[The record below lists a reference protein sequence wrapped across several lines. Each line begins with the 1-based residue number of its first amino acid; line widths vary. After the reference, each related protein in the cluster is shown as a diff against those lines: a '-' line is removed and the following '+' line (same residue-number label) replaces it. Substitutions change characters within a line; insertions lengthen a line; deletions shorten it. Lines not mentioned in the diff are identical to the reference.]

1 MDIKLLPNGKSKNKF
16 VFPSLPEEI
25 KVGSSARYQSF
36 NIISQ
41 GTVKVP
47 KGTDVKDISWS
58 GEFFGKAKKQEA
70 IVKAQH
76 YKAPDKCVK
85 ILEGWM
91 KKGTV
96 LNLIVT
102 GTWINMDVTISSFKA
117 TPYGAYGNVKYDI
130 SFEEARELKIYTT
143 KDLKIGGAKK
153 KKKKTKKRSVKKKAE
168 FIEYVI
174 KDGDSLYR
182 IAKEE
187 MGFGENWMEL
197 YQKNKDVL
205 DGAARKKYRTSS
217 DQGRRL
223 VPGTK
228 ITIP

>member
-1 MDIKLLPNGKSKNKF
+1 MDIKLLPNGKSKNQF
-16 VFPSLPEEI
+16 IFPSLPEEI
-25 KVGSSARYQSF
+25 KVGSSAKYQSF
-36 NIISQ
+36 TIISQ

-70 IVKAQH
+70 VVKAQ
-76 YKAPDKCVK
+76 YYNEPKKCVK
-85 ILEGWM
+85 KIEDWM

-102 GTWINMDVTISSFKA
+102 GTWINIDVTISSFKA

-130 SFEEARELKIYTT
+130 SFEEARELKVYTT
-143 KDLKIGGAKK
+143 KDLKIGNPKK
-153 KKKKTKKRSVKKKAE
+153 KKKKTKKRGVKKKE
-168 FIEYVI
+168 KKVKYTI
-174 KDGDSLYR
+174 KVDDSIYR

-187 MGFGENWMEL
+187 MGFGDNWMEL
-197 YQKNKDVL
+197 YKKNKDVL
-205 DGAARKKYRTSS
+205 DSTAKKNYRTSS
-217 DQGRRL
+217 DHGRLL

>member
-1 MDIKLLPNGKSKNKF
+1 MDIKLLPNGKSKGKF

-25 KVGSSARYQSF
+25 KLGTSARYQSF

-58 GEFFGKAKKQEA
+58 GEFFGEAKRQEA
-70 IVKAQH
+70 IVKTQ
-76 YKAPDKCVK
+76 YWKPPDKCIK
-85 ILEGWM
+85 TLENWL

-102 GTWINMDVTISSFKA
+102 GTWINIDVTISSFKA

-143 KDLKIGGAKK
+143 KELKIGGSK
-153 KKKKTKKRSVKKKAE
+153 KKKKTAKKRSTKKKVKFKE
-168 FIEYVI
+168 HII
-174 KDGDSLYR
+174 KKNESLYR
-182 IAKEE
+182 IAKTE
-187 MGFGENWMEL
+187 MGLGDRWMEL
-197 YQKNKDVL
+197 YRKNKKVL
-205 DGAARKKYRTSS
+205 DEAAKGKGNKDS
-217 DQGRRL
+217 DQGRIL

-228 ITIP
+228 IMIP